1 MLYTIPASYLLVV
14 LDKNIS
20 KKQAELNEIQYRSKV
35 SWHSIL
41 DPCENWESS
50 RELRLNSRLL
60 HLDSRFSIPARLIKP
75 ERPLFTNDY
84 KGFLFQVICALLSIL
99 SCHENLQ
106 SYLCSSFEQSS
117 NFSHVKKISLLY
129 KITTILNIWF
139 LREIPELSKLDSS
152 SLHLHSLAWLGWHF
166 PSKS

>member
-20 KKQAELNEIQYRSKV
+20 KTQAELNEIQYCSKV

-99 SCHENLQ
+99 NCRENLQ
-106 SYLCSSFEQSS
+106 SLLSFEQSS
-117 NFSHVKKISLLY
+117 NFSHIKKISLLY
-129 KITTILNIWF
+129 KITTILNINFDSCEKF
-139 LREIPELSKLDSS
+139 LN
-152 SLHLHSLAWLGWHF
+152 
-166 PSKS
+166 